1 MTYAT
6 IAQMAGDND
15 LLQRAAA
22 CAAREGIADPWGWA
36 ARHARQLAASPGWE
50 DAYASALAAKT
61 DRPGWSDA
69 VVTDQVIL
77 TAVQLITTRER
88 NAADAAER
96 EATIPIVA

>member
-36 ARHARQLAASPGWE
+36 ARHA
-50 DAYASALAAKT
+50 
-61 DRPGWSDA
+61 
-69 VVTDQVIL
+69 
-77 TAVQLITTRER
+77 
-88 NAADAAER
+88 
-96 EATIPIVA
+96 